1 MRGGVDAT
9 AQAALDRWLDDQ
21 VQQGLLGAAQYALA
35 RDGRIIAT
43 GHAGSADDDSTFLL
57 FSATKTIVATALLP
71 LLDRGTLTL
80 TAPVSRYIPE
90 LCGRG
95 LERLTVLQLL
105 TMQGGFPQAP
115 LNPDQWGT
123 SAGRRAAFA
132 TWRADWNPGTETEYH
147 PLSAHWV
154 IAELLE
160 TLTGG
165 SYVDVVHDTVVRPAG
180 GVDVLGLPAVTPVP
194 VRVHGTRSSEHALA
208 EYFRHPDL
216 VPVAS
221 VQADALLSLNN
232 PRAQA
237 AAIPGGGGISTS
249 RNVALIYQA
258 MLHNPGGM
266 LPAGWLADAIGTI
279 RNGSINRSDGLPA
292 NRTITG
298 VVAGDDGFAAHR
310 WFPDAPRAFG
320 HHGAGG
326 QLCWLEPGSGASF
339 CFLHDTLHQDPI
351 AEHRRCREVNALA
364 LACLE

>member
-1 MRGGVDAT
+1 VRGGVDAA

-35 RDGRIIAT
+35 RDGRIVAT
-43 GHAGSADDDSTFLL
+43 GHSGAADDDTTFLL
-57 FSATKTIVATALLP
+57 FSATKTIVATAVLP
-71 LLDRGTLTL
+71 LLASGRLEL
-80 TAPVSRYIPE
+80 TAPVSRYIAE
-90 LCGRG
+90 FTGHG
-95 LERLTVLQLL
+95 KERVTVLQLL

-115 LNPDQWGT
+115 LGPDQWAT

-132 TWRADWNPGTETEYH
+132 AWRTDWKPGTATEYH
-147 PLSAHWV
+147 PVSAHWV

-160 TLTGG
+160 TLTGRNF
-165 SYVDVVHDTVVRPAG
+165 VDVVHDTVVRPAG
-180 GVDVLGLPAVTPVP
+180 GTDVLGVPSAAPAP
-194 VRVHGTRSSEHALA
+194 VRVHGTRSPDHALA
-208 EYFRHPDL
+208 EYYGHPDL

-221 VQADALLSLNN
+221 VQPDALLSLNN
-232 PRAQA
+232 PLAQA

-249 RNVALIYQA
+249 RDIALVYQA

-266 LPAGWLADAIGTI
+266 LPAAWLADAIGTI
-279 RNGSINRSDGLPA
+279 RNGSVSRSDGLPA

-298 VVAGDDGFAAHR
+298 VVAGNDGFAAHR

-326 QLCWLEPGSGASF
+326 QLCWLEPDSGASF

-364 LACLE
+364 LACLA